1 MNDDIATAQ
10 SGPETQELAALPKAE
25 FMMPGPE
32 RDRLVRLILDGM
44 KTATSA
50 LLLDYTSCGEP
61 LPRVG
66 DRSVLVD
73 SNGQGVAVLATTDI
87 AVTRLGDVTDRQ
99 ALSEGEG
106 DTTAAQWRR
115 THETFWNSDEYRAG
129 FADPTFPI
137 DDDTL
142 VVLEHFRV
150 TERFEVA
157 EQRMDV
163 TNTDERDAEHD

>member
-1 MNDDIATAQ
+1 
-10 SGPETQELAALPKAE
+10 
-25 FMMPGPE
+25 MMPGPE